1 MDQVP
6 NDCSILPEA
15 YQNDVYRSSE
25 EHVEQQWRLHAALSQ
40 PLRDMEPLGMLV
52 VIRTHVSPDP
62 VVELADNLAYLRWY
76 AEACENYPQQL
87 SVDRVIRFM

>member
-1 MDQVP
+1 
-6 NDCSILPEA
+6 
-15 YQNDVYRSSE
+15 
-25 EHVEQQWRLHAALSQ
+25 
-40 PLRDMEPLGMLV
+40 MLV

-87 SVDRVIRFM
+87 SVDRVIRFLQIDEAHVQRNFPLSSEFLQTMHDEQHVDC